1 MKHKMRF
8 QEFNGDTRC
17 LQLPFY
23 TEGPVV
29 DAAGHVYV
37 TNLQGGQILRIS
49 KEGVADEW
57 ARSSCPNGQMIAD
70 NGDHLICD
78 CVEASVKRFDQRGR
92 FFSTEIAGW
101 VAQYKITCPNDLVSD
116 GAGGFFF
123 TDSVRHTGAVIH
135 VDHSGRAQL
144 IAAQLDY
151 PNGIVLDHTLHRLY
165 IAESYQNRI
174 VMIDLQ
180 QQERKVDVFCNL
192 PQHPS
197 LKETANLPDGL
208 ALDGYG
214 NVWVAHYGM
223 SCIWK
228 IDPGGSYREKM
239 DTGILLT
246 SNVFLNDN
254 QVVITGGQAEPG
266 PGYVQLI
273 QT

>member
-1 MKHKMRF
+1 MKHKVRF
-8 QEFNGDTRC
+8 QEFNGPAMD

-29 DAAGHVYV
+29 DSTGNVYV
-37 TNLQGGQILRIS
+37 TNLGGGQILRIS

-78 CVEASVKRFDQRGR
+78 CVEASVKRFDQHGR
-92 FFSTEIAGW
+92 FLFTEIAGL
-101 VAQYKITCPNDLVSD
+101 VKQYKITCPNDLVSD

-123 TDSVRHTGAVIH
+123 TDSVRYTGVVMH

-144 IAAQLDY
+144 IAAHLDY
-151 PNGIVLDHTLHRLY
+151 PNGIVLDHKRYRLY

-174 VMIDLQ
+174 LMIDLQ
-180 QQERKVDVFCNL
+180 QKERSVVVFCNL

-208 ALDGYG
+208 ALDGFG
-214 NVWVAHYGM
+214 NLWVAHYGM
-223 SCIWK
+223 SCVWK
-228 IDPGGSYREKM
+228 IDPGGSHQEKM

-246 SNVFLNDN
+246 SNVFLNRD
-254 QVVITGGQAEPG
+254 QVLITGGQAEPG
-266 PGYVQLI
+266 PGCIRMI
-273 QT
+273 QA